1 MVESLISQGS
11 GVNAKDEQGITP
23 LMQVDLLH
31 VEDDV
36 GDNLDRGVNVRKW
49 MMMSMMIKM

>member
-23 LMQVDLLH
+23 LMQVD
-31 VEDDV
+31 
-36 GDNLDRGVNVRKW
+36 DNVVLV
-49 MMMSMMIKM
+49 MMIWMDRDLSI